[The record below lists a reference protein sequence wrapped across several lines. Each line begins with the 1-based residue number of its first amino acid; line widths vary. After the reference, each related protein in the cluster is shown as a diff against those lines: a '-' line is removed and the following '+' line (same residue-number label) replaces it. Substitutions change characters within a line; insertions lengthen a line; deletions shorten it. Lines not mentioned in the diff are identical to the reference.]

1 MYILM
6 VSRNAG
12 ASYNKDAQA
21 DSKEELSDRMDQLD
35 DKEGVRWYLADGAE
49 EQLFGVRICKIH
61 KRLIE
66 SYFLTRV
73 NGQNLSSRE
82 VD

>member
-1 MYILM
+1 MFILM
-6 VSRNAG
+6 VSRDAG
-12 ASYNKDAQA
+12 ASYNEDVQV
-21 DSKEELSDRMDQLD
+21 DDKEELNGRMNQLD
-35 DKEGVRWYLADGAE
+35 EEGLRWFLADGAG

-66 SYFLTRV
+66 SSLFGRV
-73 NGQNLSSRE
+73 NGQNLSFRK